1 MRRVQADKSGE
12 CILITGAG
20 GYIGSALAKAIAS
33 ANPRHLIVLDHSEQG
48 IHELLEAFGDVEF
61 RVHPVIGDIADSAL
75 LNELFEEHRPDMIY
89 HAAAYKHVPLMER
102 SPFAV
107 VRNNAIGTSIL
118 AKTAVQYR
126 VARIVMISTDKAV
139 TPRSAMGAAKRVAEL
154 MLLRWTNGVTRM
166 SAIRCGNV
174 LGSTGSV
181 LPLFHRQLSHNLR
194 LTVSDPEA
202 SRYFFSLEE
211 TVALILAAGEHHE
224 SGSIF
229 VPETGTPTKILE
241 LARHLLGELGRHDDA
256 DGSAIQ
262 FTGLRPGEK
271 LTEEFTFEYERTE
284 SVGNNLR
291 RVTSPFVLADDF
303 DSTVEDLEDA
313 VARRDLPRLL
323 DVLRYQVPEYQ
334 PSELLLRAV
343 AGSSV

>member
-1 MRRVQADKSGE
+1 MRRVPTDKSGE

-20 GYIGSALAKAIAS
+20 GYIGSALARAVAS
-33 ANPRHLIVLDHSEQG
+33 SGPRRLIVLDHSEQG
-48 IHELLEAFGDVEF
+48 IHELLQALGDVEVDV
-61 RVHPVIGDIADSAL
+61 RPLIGDIADSGL
-75 LNELFEEHRPDMIY
+75 LNELFEEHRPDVIY

-102 SPFAV
+102 NPFAV

-126 VARIVMISTDKAV
+126 VAQILMISTDKAV
-139 TPRSAMGAAKRVAEL
+139 APRSIMGASKRLAEL
-154 MLLRWTNGVTRM
+154 VLLRQTNAVSRM

-181 LPLFHRQLSHNLR
+181 LPLFHRQLSRNLR
-194 LTVSDPEA
+194 LTVTDPEA

-211 TVALILAAGEHHE
+211 TVALILAAGERDE

-229 VPETGTPTKILE
+229 VPAAGTPTKIVQ
-241 LARHLLGELGRHDDA
+241 LARHLLGELGRHDA

-284 SVGNNLR
+284 PVGNNLR
-291 RVTSPFVLADDF
+291 RVTNRVVLTDDF
-303 DSTVEDLEDA
+303 DATVEELEDA
-313 VARRDLPRLL
+313 LTRRDLARLL
-323 DVLRYQVPEYQ
+323 EILRYHVPEYL

-343 AGSSV
+343 AGSAV

>member
-20 GYIGSALAKAIAS
+20 GYVGSALAKAIAS
-33 ANPRHLIVLDHSEQG
+33 ANPLHLIVLDHSEQG
-48 IHELLEAFGDVEF
+48 IHELLHALGDIET

-75 LNELFEEHRPDMIY
+75 LNEIFEEHRPDVVY
-89 HAAAYKHVPLMER
+89 HAAAYKHVPLMEQN
-102 SPFAV
+102 PFAV
-107 VRNNAIGTSIL
+107 VRNNAIGTAIL
-118 AKTAVQYR
+118 AKTAVQYQ
-126 VARIVMISTDKAV
+126 VAKLVMISTDKAV
-139 TPRSAMGAAKRVAEL
+139 TPRSVMGASKRVTEL
-154 MLLRWTNGVTRM
+154 MLLRWTNGVSRM

-181 LPLFHRQLSHNLR
+181 LPLFHRQLSQGLR
-194 LTVSDPEA
+194 LTVTDPEA
-202 SRYFFSLEE
+202 SRYFFSLED
-211 TVALILAAGEHHE
+211 TVALILAASERDE

-229 VPETGTPTKILE
+229 VPEAGAPTKILE

-256 DGSAIQ
+256 EGSAIH

-284 SVGNNLR
+284 PVGNNLR
-291 RVTSPFVLADDF
+291 RVTSPLVLADNF
-303 DSTVEDLEDA
+303 DATVEELEEA
-313 VARRDLPRLL
+313 VARRDLGRLL
-323 DVLRYQVPEYQ
+323 ELLRYHVPEYR

-343 AGSSV
+343 AGSAV